1 MIVEA
6 AIFGSVS
13 SDFKGWRRHFLP
25 LCSMG
30 LGSRLFAARQ
40 RILAFIEPP
49 GMKLMKPTQ
58 MLKEYSTV

>member
-13 SDFKGWRRHFLP
+13 SDSKGLRRHFLP

-30 LGSRLFAARQ
+30 PRPK
-40 RILAFIEPP
+40 AFFPVANESSCLSGAGYEINEAD
-49 GMKLMKPTQ
+49 
-58 MLKEYSTV
+58 SDA